1 MEMDKLKKNSGLD
14 LFIMTTL
21 LMGLTAVSFV
31 AYTVKTVGELIES
44 NDDMF
49 EELDE
54 EIGL

>member
-44 NDDMF
+44 NDDIF

>member
-54 EIGL
+54 EIDL